1 MNLYFWSS
9 QTHFVGSLLSI
20 SILLDFVGFCWI
32 PISIL
37 LALDA
42 HLYFVGSWCP
52 SLFCWLL
59 VPISILLPL
68 YAHLYFVVSW
78 CPSLFCWLLMP
89 ILSYLNQNVVSRS
102 ANLSKN
108 MHSKLLTNFPKK
120 CTAFKGL
127 SLVSG
132 DVIDVI
138 N

>member
-1 MNLYFWSS
+1 M
-9 QTHFVGSLLSI
+9 
-20 SILLDFVGFCWI
+20 

-42 HLYFVGSWCP
+42 HLYFVGSSCP
-52 SLFCWLL
+52 FCRIKIKMLF
-59 VPISILLPL
+59 
-68 YAHLYFVVSW
+68 
-78 CPSLFCWLLMP
+78 
-89 ILSYLNQNVVSRS
+89 QVVSRS
-102 ANLSKN
+102 TNLSKN